1 MPKNLN
7 IAISFDEKNS
17 SGTLEFNIE
26 TNKPLGN
33 IKYFNMRGR
42 LASKKDL
49 FGKRPIRLVDVESD
63 VPNFGRNGQA
73 DMAVILGLE
82 NYKTLSGVEFAKR
95 DAYWIRRYFQRVLR
109 YLQKIFST
117 KLILKW
123 IRTPLMKFLGIKG
136 G

>member
-95 DAYWIRRYFQRVLR
+95 DAYWIRRYFQRVLDTFR
-109 YLQKIFST
+109 KYFLQN
-117 KLILKW
+117 
-123 IRTPLMKFLGIKG
+123 
-136 G
+136 